1 LQEREGIA
9 ASAGKE
15 TKLMATVVRRTQRNR
30 NAMVARQGVE
40 ATGGSHNTPAADD
53 RAISARHDGER
64 MRVSQ
69 VPGRV

>member
-1 LQEREGIA
+1 
-9 ASAGKE
+9 
-15 TKLMATVVRRTQRNR
+15 MVVRKTGRVC
-30 NAMVARQGVE
+30 NALGAQQGGE
-40 ATGGSHNTPAADD
+40 ATGGSHNPPDADD